1 MSRSIPKKSSAKRSS
16 QAEAS
21 ASAVARLLART
32 LEAADVRAATQRAAA
47 RENERAASSASIF
60 VFRLGEEWLAL
71 PAAFADEVVPPRA
84 IHSLPHRRDGFL
96 RGLANIGGRLTVCVA
111 LESLLQLQIGTR
123 SAHRVLG
130 RRLVV
135 LAEHEQRWAFE
146 ADEVHGIH
154 RYDPASVRELPAT
167 VAHAS
172 SRFATGLLDL
182 EGRSVGLLDGEL
194 VARAVARRLG

>member
-1 MSRSIPKKSSAKRSS
+1 MSRRVQKKAS
-16 QAEAS
+16 QGAAD
-21 ASAVARLLART
+21 SAVARLLART
-32 LEAADVRAATQRAAA
+32 LEAADVRVATQNAAA
-47 RENERAASSASIF
+47 RQNERSASSASIF

-71 PAAFADEVVPPRA
+71 PASFADEVVPPRT

-111 LESLLQLQIGTR
+111 LESLLQLEIGSR
-123 SAHRVLG
+123 AAHRVLG

-135 LAEHEQRWAFE
+135 LAEHEHRWAFE

-154 RYDPASVRELPAT
+154 RFDPAALRQLPAT

-172 SRFATGLLDL
+172 SRFATGLLDV

-194 VARAVARRLG
+194 VARAVDRRLG